1 MHEHDT
7 IHQKLTSS
15 YQSEHEEQKM
25 LLKNMKVVVWNGT
38 QTKIILF

>member
-15 YQSEHEEQKM
+15 YQR
-25 LLKNMKVVVWNGT
+25 NMKVVVWNGT
-38 QTKIILF
+38 QTKIIRF